1 MLLLPDTG
9 RHHLKLHL
17 QIFLPSFVR
26 ARGRAEDA
34 QGSSLLHQPSIN
46 SEVPSLTNT
55 SAPGTFTHKSRSRC
69 PRLPTH
75 VPRTVSPSPCRRTS
89 YILASF
95 TLEPRSSTLL
105 WTCRW
110 VSSWVST
117 LGRSVPHSA
126 RSSLI

>member
-1 MLLLPDTG
+1 M
-9 RHHLKLHL
+9 
-17 QIFLPSFVR
+17 
-26 ARGRAEDA
+26 A
-34 QGSSLLHQPSIN
+34 QGSSPLHQPSAN
-46 SEVPSLTNT
+46 SEAPSLKNT
-55 SAPGTFTHKSRSRC
+55 SAPGTFTHKCRARC
-69 PRLPTH
+69 PDLPTH
-75 VPRTVSPSPCRRTS
+75 AVPHTVSPSPCHHTS

-95 TLEPRSSTLL
+95 TLEPRSSTLV

>member
-1 MLLLPDTG
+1 M
-9 RHHLKLHL
+9 
-17 QIFLPSFVR
+17 V
-26 ARGRAEDA
+26 
-34 QGSSLLHQPSIN
+34 QGSSLLHQPSVN
-46 SEVPSLTNT
+46 SETLSLKNT

-69 PRLPTH
+69 PHLATH
-75 VPRTVSPSPCRRTS
+75 VVPRTVSPGPCHHTS

-95 TLEPRSSTLL
+95 TLEPRSSTLV
-105 WTCRW
+105 WMCRW